1 MSSTFCR
8 RCVSRPVFNSSPTC
22 GEGRPNQ
29 CGEGRPN
36 QQPPAHTASPPHAD
50 PCLPYEFAVGGRL
63 RPPGREWPNASAS
76 RAQIPR
82 ESSTAATARIPRGA
96 ASVSAP
102 KQDGHA
108 ITPGAST
115 ACTAA
120 CVILLSLSHQSPTT
134 AELIASCHSQSCPS
148 GCLGD
153 SGFPRTCRNPTQQPQ
168 DKPAPKRFKAFT
180 GSGNSLGG
188 APANS
193 TALSET
199 PVQNAS
205 SDRAVPASQQ
215 REAVNDEPA
224 HALKEDE
231 PISNPVTHSTEPSA
245 QGSEEPISNPV
256 THSNEPPAQGSEWIC
271 VACTYVNTNV
281 HAPVCEVCQTERNS

>member
-1 MSSTFCR
+1 MS
-8 RCVSRPVFNSSPTC
+8 
-22 GEGRPNQ
+22 
-29 CGEGRPN
+29 
-36 QQPPAHTASPPHAD
+36 
-50 PCLPYEFAVGGRL
+50 AVRIRGGRSSQTT
-63 RPPGREWPNASAS
+63 RPRMAKCKCQPSTDSKGVVHCCDSKNSKGGSKCECAKAGRSCNYTWCVYRLHRCLCYTPL
-76 RAQIPR
+76 
-82 ESSTAATARIPRGA
+82 
-96 ASVSAP
+96 SVSP
-102 KQDGHA
+102 
-108 ITPGAST
+108 ASHYCRT
-115 ACTAA
+115 SLP
-120 CVILLSLSHQSPTT
+120 LLQNQSPTT